1 MNEIK
6 EQNID
11 TETSEFKKFYSLN
24 SDSFNDIK
32 GDKNLNL
39 MKKNSEESEEL
50 SKKDSLSSL
59 NISNI
64 DIPQI
69 NMPNSD
75 YKNSNNIKEGIWKS
89 KTDFIIRK
97 YSSSNENNRYDNMND
112 IYNDNLKFFS
122 FVKDDYN
129 DEDDDIVNN
138 EITSRYNNE
147 EKNNNKE
154 EINQLD
160 SYELKTENINI
171 YSNNNKSI
179 DSKKDKNE
187 IKNLNNGIQNI
198 KKENEKENLINNL
211 NNIKNMDISI
221 NVKKDLINNDIFDSS
236 DITIKKKIKE
246 NDNILQSKTIDN
258 TVQMNKQRGIKFLN
272 LTKQKKIFQKFL
284 SVSVDTSCLYSL
296 EDDMTILILN
306 PKINYNFPFNKK
318 ERELE

>member
-1 MNEIK
+1 MNESK
-6 EQNID
+6 EQNND
-11 TETSEFKKFYSLN
+11 TETSEFKTFYSLN
-24 SDSFNDIK
+24 SDSYNDIK
-32 GDKNLNL
+32 EDKNLNL
-39 MKKNSEESEEL
+39 MKKNSEESEDL

-69 NMPNSD
+69 NIPNSE
-75 YKNSNNIKEGIWKS
+75 YKNSNNLKDGIGKS
-89 KTDFIIRK
+89 KTDFIIRR

-112 IYNDNLKFFS
+112 IYNNNLKFFS

-138 EITSRYNNE
+138 EITSRYNND
-147 EKNNNKE
+147 EKHKNEE
-154 EINQLD
+154 EINKLD
-160 SYELKTENINI
+160 SYELKTENIDI
-171 YSNNNKSI
+171 YSNNNKLV
-179 DSKKDKNE
+179 DSNKDKNE

-198 KKENEKENLINNL
+198 KKENEKENLINNQNNL
-211 NNIKNMDISI
+211 NE
-221 NVKKDLINNDIFDSS
+221 KKDIINNDIFDSS
-236 DITIKKKIKE
+236 DIIIKKKIKE
-246 NDNILQSKTIDN
+246 IDRIVPSKTIDN

-272 LTKQKKIFQKFL
+272 MTKQKKIFQKFL

-296 EDDMTILILN
+296 EDDMTNLILN

>member
-1 MNEIK
+1 MNESK
-6 EQNID
+6 EENID
-11 TETSEFKKFYSLN
+11 TETSGFKKFYSLN

-32 GDKNLNL
+32 EDKNLNL
-39 MKKNSEESEEL
+39 LKKNSEESENL

-69 NMPNSD
+69 NIPNSE
-75 YKNSNNIKEGIWKS
+75 YKNSNNLKDGIGKS
-89 KTDFIIRK
+89 KTDFIIRR

-147 EKNNNKE
+147 EKNNDE
-154 EINQLD
+154 DEINKLD
-160 SYELKTENINI
+160 SLELKTENINI
-171 YSNNNKSI
+171 YSNNKSNESNKN
-179 DSKKDKNE
+179 KNE
-187 IKNLNNGIQNI
+187 MKNSNNEIQNI
-198 KKENEKENLINNL
+198 KKENEKEFIINNQ
-211 NNIKNMDISI
+211 NNINNQKDI
-221 NVKKDLINNDIFDSS
+221 INNDIFDSN
-236 DITIKKKIKE
+236 DMTIKKKI
-246 NDNILQSKTIDN
+246 IDN
-258 TVQMNKQRGIKFLN
+258 DKIIPSKSINNTEKMNKERGIKFLN
-272 LTKQKKIFQKFL
+272 MTKQKKIFQKFL

>member
-1 MNEIK
+1 MNESK
-6 EQNID
+6 EENID
-11 TETSEFKKFYSLN
+11 TETSGFKKFYSLN

-32 GDKNLNL
+32 EDKNLNL
-39 MKKNSEESEEL
+39 LKKNSEESENL

-69 NMPNSD
+69 NIPNSE
-75 YKNSNNIKEGIWKS
+75 YKNSNNLKDGIGKS
-89 KTDFIIRK
+89 KTDFIIRR

-147 EKNNNKE
+147 EKNNDE
-154 EINQLD
+154 DEINKLD
-160 SYELKTENINI
+160 SLELKTENINI
-171 YSNNNKSI
+171 YSNNKSNESNKN
-179 DSKKDKNE
+179 KNE
-187 IKNLNNGIQNI
+187 MKNSNNEIQNI
-198 KKENEKENLINNL
+198 KKENEKEYIINNQ
-211 NNIKNMDISI
+211 NNIN
-221 NVKKDLINNDIFDSS
+221 NQKDLINNDIFDSN
-236 DITIKKKIKE
+236 DMTIKKKIID
-246 NDNILQSKTIDN
+246 NDKIMPSKTINN
-258 TVQMNKQRGIKFLN
+258 TEKMNKERGIKFLN
-272 LTKQKKIFQKFL
+272 MTKQKKIFQKFL

>member
-1 MNEIK
+1 MNESK
-6 EQNID
+6 EENID
-11 TETSEFKKFYSLN
+11 TETSGFKKFYSLN

-32 GDKNLNL
+32 EDKNLNL
-39 MKKNSEESEEL
+39 MKKNSEESENL
-50 SKKDSLSSL
+50 SKKDSISSL

-69 NMPNSD
+69 NIPNSE
-75 YKNSNNIKEGIWKS
+75 YKNSNNLKDGIGKS
-89 KTDFIIRK
+89 KTDFIIRR

-147 EKNNNKE
+147 EKNNDE
-154 EINQLD
+154 DEINKLD
-160 SYELKTENINI
+160 SLELKTENINI
-171 YSNNNKSI
+171 YSNNKSNESNKN
-179 DSKKDKNE
+179 KNE
-187 IKNLNNGIQNI
+187 MKNSNNEIQNI
-198 KKENEKENLINNL
+198 KKENEKEFIINNQ
-211 NNIKNMDISI
+211 NNINNQKDI
-221 NVKKDLINNDIFDSS
+221 INNDIFDSN
-236 DITIKKKIKE
+236 DMTIKKKIID
-246 NDNILQSKTIDN
+246 NDKIMPSKTINN
-258 TVQMNKQRGIKFLN
+258 TEKMNKERGIKFLN
-272 LTKQKKIFQKFL
+272 MTKQKKIFQKFL

>member
-1 MNEIK
+1 MNESK
-6 EQNID
+6 EENID
-11 TETSEFKKFYSLN
+11 TETSGFKKFYSLN

-32 GDKNLNL
+32 EDKNLNL
-39 MKKNSEESEEL
+39 LKKNSEESENL

-69 NMPNSD
+69 NIPNSE
-75 YKNSNNIKEGIWKS
+75 YKNSNNLKDGIGKS
-89 KTDFIIRK
+89 KTDFIIRR

-147 EKNNNKE
+147 EKNNDE
-154 EINQLD
+154 DEINKLD
-160 SYELKTENINI
+160 SLELKTENINI
-171 YSNNNKSI
+171 YSNNKSNESNKN
-179 DSKKDKNE
+179 KNE
-187 IKNLNNGIQNI
+187 MKNSNNEIQNI
-198 KKENEKENLINNL
+198 KKENEKEYIINNQ
-211 NNIKNMDISI
+211 NNINNQKDI
-221 NVKKDLINNDIFDSS
+221 INNDIFDSN
-236 DITIKKKIKE
+236 DMTIKKKI
-246 NDNILQSKTIDN
+246 IDN
-258 TVQMNKQRGIKFLN
+258 DKIIPSKSINNTEKMNKERGIKFLN
-272 LTKQKKIFQKFL
+272 MTKQKKIFQKFL

>member
-1 MNEIK
+1 MNESK

-32 GDKNLNL
+32 EDKNLNL
-39 MKKNSEESEEL
+39 MKKNSEESEDL

-69 NMPNSD
+69 NIPNSE
-75 YKNSNNIKEGIWKS
+75 YKNSNNLKDGIGKS
-89 KTDFIIRK
+89 KTDFIIRR

-147 EKNNNKE
+147 EKNNDE
-154 EINQLD
+154 DEINKLD
-160 SYELKTENINI
+160 SLELKTENINI
-171 YSNNNKSI
+171 YSNNKSNESNKN
-179 DSKKDKNE
+179 KNE
-187 IKNLNNGIQNI
+187 MKNSNNEIQNI
-198 KKENEKENLINNL
+198 KKENEKEFIINNQ
-211 NNIKNMDISI
+211 NNINNQKDI
-221 NVKKDLINNDIFDSS
+221 INNDIFDSN
-236 DITIKKKIKE
+236 DMTIKKKIID
-246 NDNILQSKTIDN
+246 NDKIMPSKTINN
-258 TVQMNKQRGIKFLN
+258 TEKMNKERGIKFLN
-272 LTKQKKIFQKFL
+272 MTKQKKIFQKFL

>member
-1 MNEIK
+1 MNESK
-6 EQNID
+6 EQNND

-32 GDKNLNL
+32 EDKNLNL
-39 MKKNSEESEEL
+39 MKKNSEESEDL

-69 NMPNSD
+69 NIPNSE
-75 YKNSNNIKEGIWKS
+75 YKNSNNLKDGVGKS
-89 KTDFIIRK
+89 KTDFSIRR

-147 EKNNNKE
+147 EKNKNEE
-154 EINQLD
+154 EINKLD
-160 SYELKTENINI
+160 SYELKIENVNI
-171 YSNNNKSI
+171 YDNNKKLINS
-179 DSKKDKNE
+179 KDKDE

-198 KKENEKENLINNL
+198 KKENKKEYTINNQ
-211 NNIKNMDISI
+211 NNIITIKKQKDII
-221 NVKKDLINNDIFDSS
+221 NTDIFDSS

-246 NDNILQSKTIDN
+246 NDRITPIKTIDN

-272 LTKQKKIFQKFL
+272 MTKQKKIFQKFL

>member
-1 MNEIK
+1 MNESK
-6 EQNID
+6 EENID
-11 TETSEFKKFYSLN
+11 TETSGFKKFYSLN

-32 GDKNLNL
+32 EDKNLNL
-39 MKKNSEESEEL
+39 LKKNSEESENL

-69 NMPNSD
+69 NIPNSE
-75 YKNSNNIKEGIWKS
+75 YKNSNNLKDGIGKS
-89 KTDFIIRK
+89 KTDFIIRR

-147 EKNNNKE
+147 EKNNDE
-154 EINQLD
+154 DEINKLD
-160 SYELKTENINI
+160 SLELKTENINI
-171 YSNNNKSI
+171 YSNNKSNESNKN
-179 DSKKDKNE
+179 KNE
-187 IKNLNNGIQNI
+187 MKNSNNEIQNI
-198 KKENEKENLINNL
+198 KKENEKEFIINNQ
-211 NNIKNMDISI
+211 NNIN
-221 NVKKDLINNDIFDSS
+221 NQKDLINNDIFDSN
-236 DITIKKKIKE
+236 DMTIKKKIID
-246 NDNILQSKTIDN
+246 NDKIMPSKTINN
-258 TVQMNKQRGIKFLN
+258 TEKMNKERGIKFLN
-272 LTKQKKIFQKFL
+272 MTKQKKIFQKFL

>member
-1 MNEIK
+1 MNESK
-6 EQNID
+6 EENID
-11 TETSEFKKFYSLN
+11 TETSGFKKFYSLN

-32 GDKNLNL
+32 EDKNLNL
-39 MKKNSEESEEL
+39 MKKNSEESEDL

-69 NMPNSD
+69 NIPNSE
-75 YKNSNNIKEGIWKS
+75 YKNSNNLKDGIGKS
-89 KTDFIIRK
+89 KTDFIIRR

-147 EKNNNKE
+147 EKNNDE
-154 EINQLD
+154 DEINKLD
-160 SYELKTENINI
+160 SLELKTENMNI
-171 YSNNNKSI
+171 YSNNNKSNE
-179 DSKKDKNE
+179 SNKNKNE
-187 IKNLNNGIQNI
+187 MKNSNNEIQNI
-198 KKENEKENLINNL
+198 KKENEKEFIINNQ
-211 NNIKNMDISI
+211 NNINNQKDII
-221 NVKKDLINNDIFDSS
+221 NKDIFDSN
-236 DITIKKKIKE
+236 DMTIKKKIID
-246 NDNILQSKTIDN
+246 NDKIMPSKTINN
-258 TVQMNKQRGIKFLN
+258 TEKMNKERGIKFLN
-272 LTKQKKIFQKFL
+272 MTKQKKIFQKFL

>member
-1 MNEIK
+1 MNESK
-6 EQNID
+6 EENID
-11 TETSEFKKFYSLN
+11 TETSGFKKFYSLN

-32 GDKNLNL
+32 EDKNLNL
-39 MKKNSEESEEL
+39 LKKNSEESENL

-69 NMPNSD
+69 NIPNSE
-75 YKNSNNIKEGIWKS
+75 YKNSNNLKDGIGKS
-89 KTDFIIRK
+89 KTDFIIRR

-138 EITSRYNNE
+138 EITSGYNNE
-147 EKNNNKE
+147 EKNNDE
-154 EINQLD
+154 DEINKLD
-160 SYELKTENINI
+160 SLELKTENINI
-171 YSNNNKSI
+171 YSNNKSNESNKN
-179 DSKKDKNE
+179 KNE
-187 IKNLNNGIQNI
+187 MKNSNNEIQNI
-198 KKENEKENLINNL
+198 KKENEKEFIINNQ
-211 NNIKNMDISI
+211 NNIN
-221 NVKKDLINNDIFDSS
+221 NQKDLINNDIFDSN
-236 DITIKKKIKE
+236 DMTIKKKIID
-246 NDNILQSKTIDN
+246 NDKIMPSKTINN
-258 TVQMNKQRGIKFLN
+258 TEKMNKERGIKFLN
-272 LTKQKKIFQKFL
+272 MTKQKKIFQKFL

>member
-1 MNEIK
+1 MNESK
-6 EQNID
+6 EENID
-11 TETSEFKKFYSLN
+11 TETSGFKKFYSLN
-24 SDSFNDIK
+24 SDSFNNIK
-32 GDKNLNL
+32 EDKNLNL
-39 MKKNSEESEEL
+39 LKKNSEESENL

-69 NMPNSD
+69 NIPNSE
-75 YKNSNNIKEGIWKS
+75 YKNSNNLKDGIGKS
-89 KTDFIIRK
+89 KTDFIIRR

-129 DEDDDIVNN
+129 EEDDDIVNN

-147 EKNNNKE
+147 EKNNDE
-154 EINQLD
+154 DEINKLD
-160 SYELKTENINI
+160 SLQLKTENMNI
-171 YSNNNKSI
+171 YSNNNKSNE
-179 DSKKDKNE
+179 SNKNKNE
-187 IKNLNNGIQNI
+187 MKNSNNEIQNI
-198 KKENEKENLINNL
+198 KKENEKEFIINNQ
-211 NNIKNMDISI
+211 NNIN
-221 NVKKDLINNDIFDSS
+221 NQKDLINNDIFDSN
-236 DITIKKKIKE
+236 DMTIKKKIIDDDK
-246 NDNILQSKTIDN
+246 IMPSKTINN
-258 TVQMNKQRGIKFLN
+258 TEKMNKERGIKFLN
-272 LTKQKKIFQKFL
+272 MTKQKKIFQKFL

>member
-1 MNEIK
+1 MNESK
-6 EQNID
+6 EHNID
-11 TETSEFKKFYSLN
+11 EETSEYKKFYSLN

-32 GDKNLNL
+32 EDKNLNL
-39 MKKNSEESEEL
+39 MKKNSEESEDL

-69 NMPNSD
+69 NIPNSE
-75 YKNSNNIKEGIWKS
+75 YKNSNNIKDGVGKS
-89 KTDFIIRK
+89 KTDFIIRR

-147 EKNNNKE
+147 EKNYHEE
-154 EINQLD
+154 EINKLD
-160 SYELKTENINI
+160 SYELKAENVNI

-179 DSKKDKNE
+179 DSNKDKNE
-187 IKNLNNGIQNI
+187 IKNLNNNIQNN
-198 KKENEKENLINNL
+198 KKENEKESIINNQ
-211 NNIKNMDISI
+211 NNIKE
-221 NVKKDLINNDIFDSS
+221 KKDLINNNIFDSS
-236 DITIKKKIKE
+236 DISIKKKINE
-246 NDNILQSKTIDN
+246 NDRIMPSKTIDN
-258 TVQMNKQRGIKFLN
+258 TVQLNKQRGIKFLN
-272 LTKQKKIFQKFL
+272 MTKQKKIFQKFL